1 MQLLGCCTEAVSW
14 QRVGVCRLYDTR
26 EKHLIESFVD
36 DVLELVE
43 LQPNK
48 NALVRH
54 THCVAHTAL
63 PALCPACLAGAP
75 GMPSLC
81 VYCRRVHPGI

>member
-1 MQLLGCCTEAVSW
+1 MLACVC
-14 QRVGVCRLYDTR
+14 VCRLYDTR

-36 DVLELVE
+36 DVLDLVE

-54 THCVAHTAL
+54 THTLCGTHTAL
-63 PALCPACLAGAP
+63 PALCPPVQLAPGS

-81 VYCRRVHPGI
+81 VYCRRAQPGI